1 MPALEKMP
9 NWASMKA
16 WGLTLQILGVV
27 LFVSS
32 SLALFFLVRDT
43 ARLYLPVNLFWLLVR
58 LLFMLQGVALFVR
71 GRQMWAMSLGK

>member
-1 MPALEKMP
+1 
-9 NWASMKA
+9 MKA

-71 GRQMWAMSLGK
+71 GRQMWAMRL